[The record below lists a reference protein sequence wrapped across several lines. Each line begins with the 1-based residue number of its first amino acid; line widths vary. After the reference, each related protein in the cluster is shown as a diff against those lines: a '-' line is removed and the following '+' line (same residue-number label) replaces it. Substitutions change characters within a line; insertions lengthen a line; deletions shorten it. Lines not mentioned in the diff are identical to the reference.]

1 MRNDKRVSSIDK
13 LGKNKNYIVVNI
25 DKKLYLKLREK
36 SNVIDTSIRNLVH
49 VILEDQF
56 KNDEFLRLV
65 APRLSLI
72 QFNEDSI
79 LIKDEKMKK
88 SRLAEITIINGRLW
102 CDLDEKG
109 DCEHIHYCLRLP
121 RMSEFKDKLKQL

>member
-36 SNVIDTSIRNLVH
+36 SNAIDTSIRNLVH

-121 RMSEFKDKLKQL
+121 RMAEFKDKLKQL

>member
-1 MRNDKRVSSIDK
+1 MKNDKRVSDVSK
-13 LGKNKNYIVVNI
+13 LGRSVVVNV
-25 DKKLYLKLREK
+25 DRDLYIKLREK
-36 SNVIDTSIRNLVH
+36 SITRNMSVRHLFH
-49 VILEDQF
+49 TLLEDQF
-56 KNDEFLRLV
+56 KNDEFLKLT
-65 APRLSLI
+65 APKLSLI

-121 RMSEFKDKLKQL
+121 RMSEFKGKLKQL